1 MAKKNS
7 APTKEIG
14 RPGLTNV
21 GGGLLPWSIFVDD
34 REFAPDLRWTGGSSG
49 STAVYRRMSTDA
61 QLKGLMLATTLP
73 ITRFRWE
80 LDPNGAKPNVLA
92 HIGASLNLG
101 VMGEEVGPQRRR
113 NRFDFARFQRYA
125 LQGLVYGH
133 YHFEEVYEYR
143 DPREGGDGLLHLRK
157 LGTRP
162 PRTLLDIATEDDGTL
177 GGIQQN
183 ILVEG
188 GTAKAGYAGFGP
200 VIPADRL
207 LAFVWDPADEG
218 DHVGQALD
226 PETPMP
232 TPDGWRTIDDLRE
245 GDKVFDEQGHVAYV
259 TATAEWEDR
268 PCYEIEFGDGSTII
282 ADERHEWFT
291 HRARERHAHRDGA
304 IRTTAEIADSL
315 LYCPSRPDDPRRN
328 HAIRWA
334 AALDYAEQGLL
345 IDPWV
350 LGLWLGDGTANNG
363 TIACHMDDADETVIL
378 LEEAGYPAKA
388 SQNGGEGRGRR
399 ITTGG
404 QGFEGLA
411 AQLRILGL
419 KNNKRI
425 PSAYLRGSY
434 AQRLA
439 LLQGLMDSDG
449 TVGAG
454 NRRQCAFTNTNR
466 DLVQGVA
473 ELVRSLGVG
482 ARISTAKQAK
492 GMGTKPY
499 WAVNFTPS
507 GFVPFRLSRKAA
519 RCETGVGHAREW
531 HYIHDA
537 RPVSPRR
544 TKCIEV
550 SSPSHLFLVGETMV
564 PTHNSLFRACYRDW
578 LVKDALVRIDAT
590 LHQRNGMGVPWF
602 EVDANASD
610 KQVKELAEV
619 AERWRAG
626 EASGGAGPGK
636 LTLKGVEGTLPDTI
650 GSIRYHDQQMSRA
663 FLLLFYD
670 LGTTQTGSRALGGDF
685 IDWYADAQD
694 GIADWFRNTAQQQIE
709 REVELNWGP
718 DEQPPLLSYQRME
731 ATEMSLQDLVS
742 AASAGLIALDDELGS
757 YLTQRWHL
765 PKGAGAIKP
774 TAEPGTATEPAKP
787 IPPAQQESP
796 PAAGQPK
803 RSALASALTQA
814 VTSPMRWPDAA
825 RAVGANPKDGTARR
839 ARDQLVAAGAIERRP
854 DGMLAPVP
862 DAGIQVGDRELRRE
876 PLQFEIDAAVDFAAM
891 EEVYTSGRDTLLE
904 AVRAAQS
911 AQIDELAE
919 SVEAA
924 AGDATRLASLSVEP
938 VPTELIEEHLLEI
951 AAAGVASAREE
962 REAQLGPAANRD
974 TGRDISAAEIQPRPS
989 AAAEPEADQAAID
1002 ARIAAEAAAVAL
1014 TLAGGLAASASKRA
1028 TMLREL
1034 PAAEAAA
1041 LTREFLLSLKGAAL
1055 EEQIGGAV
1063 THAYGTGRQEY
1074 MKAADPKL
1082 VYASEAMDQ
1091 NTCSACSSVDGTE
1104 YPSVEAS
1111 EGDYPAGAGYVNCEA
1126 GLRCRGGAIATY

>member
-1 MAKKNS
+1 MAKKNT

-101 VMGEEVGPQRRR
+101 VIGEEAGPQRRR

-125 LQGLVYGH
+125 LQALVYGH

-183 ILVEG
+183 VLVDG
-188 GTAKAGYAGFGP
+188 GMAKAGYAGFGP
-200 VIPADRL
+200 VIEADRL

-218 DHVGQALD
+218 DHVG
-226 PETPMP
+226 
-232 TPDGWRTIDDLRE
+232 
-245 GDKVFDEQGHVAYV
+245 
-259 TATAEWEDR
+259 
-268 PCYEIEFGDGSTII
+268 
-282 ADERHEWFT
+282 
-291 HRARERHAHRDGA
+291 
-304 IRTTAEIADSL
+304 
-315 LYCPSRPDDPRRN
+315 
-328 HAIRWA
+328 
-334 AALDYAEQGLL
+334 
-345 IDPWV
+345 
-350 LGLWLGDGTANNG
+350 
-363 TIACHMDDADETVIL
+363 
-378 LEEAGYPAKA
+378 
-388 SQNGGEGRGRR
+388 
-399 ITTGG
+399 
-404 QGFEGLA
+404 
-411 AQLRILGL
+411 
-419 KNNKRI
+419 
-425 PSAYLRGSY
+425 
-434 AQRLA
+434 
-439 LLQGLMDSDG
+439 
-449 TVGAG
+449 
-454 NRRQCAFTNTNR
+454 
-466 DLVQGVA
+466 
-473 ELVRSLGVG
+473 
-482 ARISTAKQAK
+482 
-492 GMGTKPY
+492 
-499 WAVNFTPS
+499 
-507 GFVPFRLSRKAA
+507 
-519 RCETGVGHAREW
+519 
-531 HYIHDA
+531 
-537 RPVSPRR
+537 
-544 TKCIEV
+544 
-550 SSPSHLFLVGETMV
+550 SSM
-564 PTHNSLFRACYRDW
+564 FRACYRDW
-578 LVKDALVRIDAT
+578 LIKDALIRVDAT
-590 LHQRNGMGVPWF
+590 KHQRNGMGVPWF
-602 EVDANASD
+602 EVDANAS
-610 KQVKELAEV
+610 KEQVEELAKV

-636 LTLKGVEGTLPDTI
+636 LTLKGVDGATPDTI

-765 PKGAGAIKP
+765 PKDAGAIKAAAP
-774 TAEPGTATEPAKP
+774 ELGAAVEPAKP

-796 PAAGQPK
+796 PAGAQSK
-803 RSALASALTQA
+803 RSAIASALTQA
-814 VTSPMRWPDAA
+814 ITSPMRWPDAA
-825 RAVGANPKDGTARR
+825 RAVGVSPKDGTARR
-839 ARDQLVAAGAIERRP
+839 ARDRLITAGAIERRP

-876 PLQFEIDAAVDFAAM
+876 PLQFEVDAAVDFAAM
-891 EEVYTSGRDTLLE
+891 EEVYTSGRDTLLA
-904 AVRAAQS
+904 AVRAAQG

-924 AGDATRLASLSVEP
+924 AGDASALASLSVEP

-962 REAQLGPAANRD
+962 REAQLGPSASKGGDAREG
-974 TGRDISAAEIQPRPS
+974 TSPLRASGGSGSSISAAPETLPT

-1002 ARIAAEAAAVAL
+1002 TRIAAEAAAVAL

-1034 PAAEAAA
+1034 PPAEAAS
-1041 LTREFLLSLKGAAL
+1041 LTRDFLEGLKGAAL

-1063 THAYGTGRQEY
+1063 THSYGIGRQEF
-1074 MKAADPKL
+1074 MRSAEPKACW
-1082 VYASEAMDQ
+1082 ASEALDN
-1091 NTCSACSSVDGTE
+1091 NTCSSCSEIDGTQ
-1104 YPSVEAS
+1104 YPNIEAS
-1111 EGDYPAGAGYVNCEA
+1111 EADYPMGAGFSACEA
-1126 GLRCRGGAIATY
+1126 GLRCRGGIICSY

>member
-80 LDPNGAKPNVLA
+80 LDPNGAKPYVVA
-92 HIGASLNLG
+92 HEATSLNLG
-101 VMGEEVGPQRRR
+101 VMGEEAGPQRRR
-113 NRFDFARFQRYA
+113 NRFDFTRFQRYA
-125 LQGLVYGH
+125 LQALVYGH

-188 GTAKAGYAGFGP
+188 GEAKAGYAGFGP
-200 VIPADRL
+200 VIEADRL

-218 DHVGQALD
+218 DHVG
-226 PETPMP
+226 
-232 TPDGWRTIDDLRE
+232 
-245 GDKVFDEQGHVAYV
+245 
-259 TATAEWEDR
+259 
-268 PCYEIEFGDGSTII
+268 
-282 ADERHEWFT
+282 
-291 HRARERHAHRDGA
+291 
-304 IRTTAEIADSL
+304 
-315 LYCPSRPDDPRRN
+315 
-328 HAIRWA
+328 
-334 AALDYAEQGLL
+334 
-345 IDPWV
+345 
-350 LGLWLGDGTANNG
+350 
-363 TIACHMDDADETVIL
+363 
-378 LEEAGYPAKA
+378 
-388 SQNGGEGRGRR
+388 
-399 ITTGG
+399 
-404 QGFEGLA
+404 
-411 AQLRILGL
+411 
-419 KNNKRI
+419 
-425 PSAYLRGSY
+425 
-434 AQRLA
+434 
-439 LLQGLMDSDG
+439 
-449 TVGAG
+449 
-454 NRRQCAFTNTNR
+454 
-466 DLVQGVA
+466 
-473 ELVRSLGVG
+473 
-482 ARISTAKQAK
+482 
-492 GMGTKPY
+492 
-499 WAVNFTPS
+499 
-507 GFVPFRLSRKAA
+507 
-519 RCETGVGHAREW
+519 
-531 HYIHDA
+531 
-537 RPVSPRR
+537 
-544 TKCIEV
+544 
-550 SSPSHLFLVGETMV
+550 
-564 PTHNSLFRACYRDW
+564 NSLFRPCYRDW
-578 LVKDALVRIDAT
+578 LIKDALIRVDAT
-590 LHQRNGMGVPWF
+590 KHQRNGMGVPWF
-602 EVDANASD
+602 EVDSNAS
-610 KQVKELAEV
+610 KEQVEELAEV

-636 LTLKGVEGTLPDTI
+636 LTLKGVDGATPDTI

-765 PKGAGAIKP
+765 PKGAGAIKAAAP
-774 TAEPGTATEPAKP
+774 EPGAAVEPAKP

-796 PAAGQPK
+796 PAGAQPK
-803 RSALASALTQA
+803 RSAIASALTHA
-814 VTSPMRWPDAA
+814 ITSPMRWPDAA
-825 RAVGANPKDGTARR
+825 RAVGVSPKDGTARR
-839 ARDQLVAAGAIERRP
+839 ARDQLITAGAIERRP

-876 PLQFEIDAAVDFAAM
+876 PLQFEVDAAVDFAAM
-891 EEVYTSGRDTLLE
+891 EEVYTSGRDTLLA
-904 AVRAAQS
+904 AVRTAQE

-924 AGDATRLASLSVEP
+924 AGDASALASLSVEP
-938 VPTELIEEHLLEI
+938 VPSELIEEHLLEI

-962 REAQLGPAANRD
+962 REAQIKPDASKPA
-974 TGRDISAAEIQPRPS
+974 

-1002 ARIAAEAAAVAL
+1002 SRIAQEAAAVAL

-1034 PAAEAAA
+1034 PPAEAAS
-1041 LTREFLLSLKGAAL
+1041 LTRDFLEGLKGAAL

-1063 THAYGTGRQEY
+1063 THSYGIGRQEF

-1082 VYASEAMDQ
+1082 VYASEALDG
-1091 NTCSACSSVDGTE
+1091 NTCSECSSVDGTE
-1104 YPSVEAS
+1104 YPSIEAS

-1126 GLRCRGGAIATY
+1126 GLRCRGGAIATYA